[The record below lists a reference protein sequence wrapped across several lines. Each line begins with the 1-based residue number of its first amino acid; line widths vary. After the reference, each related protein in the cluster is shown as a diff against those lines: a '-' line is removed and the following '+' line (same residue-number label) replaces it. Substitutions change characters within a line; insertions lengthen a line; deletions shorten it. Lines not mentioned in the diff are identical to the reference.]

1 MRRAATHVSLV
12 FLLIYGLAYSS
23 AAATTYYVATNG
35 NDSATGSLNQPWHTI
50 QKAANTLTP
59 GDTALVRGGIYS
71 ETININVSGISGGGY
86 VTFQNYPGE
95 SPIVDGAGLIVPPS
109 SYAAGLLQITD
120 RSYIA
125 IQGFEIRNYQTN
137 STSLVPAGIGI
148 TGGSHDITVLSNVVH
163 DIANTNANGNAYGIA
178 VHGTSAGQAISN
190 LVIRGNELHNL
201 KTGSSESM
209 VLNGNVTDFDVSG
222 NIVHDNWNIG
232 IDFIG
237 YEGTCPDANLDR
249 ARHGTCRDNVIWNC
263 STFSNPSYH
272 DYSSAGIYCDGST
285 DIIVERNRVS
295 LCDIGIELASEH
307 KNKATSFVTCRNNLI
322 WSNAMGG
329 VFIGGYSSGVG
340 RTEYCTI
347 MHNTLYHN
355 DTNQW
360 GAGDGEFLL
369 QFDTRTN
376 TFTHNILIVANW
388 ENNWLISNTFTQNS
402 GNVVDWNLYYNASG
416 TNISHWQWK
425 KTNYTNFAAYI
436 AATGNDAH
444 SLFANPLFV
453 NPSQTNFLLT
463 ASSPAVDHGDPAFIP
478 ASGETDWNGDPRVF
492 GGSTDIGF
500 DEHTPM
506 DDWRMSKFTN
516 TELLRLNTSG
526 NLAAPAGDGI
536 VNLLKYALV
545 LEPTTNCSAL
555 LPVPQIIGGVFTLI
569 YNRALAATDLTS
581 FAESA
586 AEPAGPWT
594 TNSLFQTVLATNGAS
609 YTVRTQ
615 ETGTNNFMRIH
626 VIRP

>member
-1 MRRAATHVSLV
+1 MNPFRQAAA
-12 FLLIYGLAYSS
+12 LLAVGALS
-23 AAATTYYVATNG
+23 AAANTYYVATNG
-35 NDSATGSLNQPWHTI
+35 NDGASGSFDQPWRTI
-50 QKAANTLTP
+50 QKAANTLAP
-59 GDTALVRGGIYS
+59 GDTALVRSGVYS
-71 ETININVSGISGGGY
+71 EAISVNVSGSAGGGY

-95 SPIVDGAGLIVPPS
+95 TPIVDGTGLTVPPA
-109 SYAAGLLQITD
+109 SYAAGLFQLTD
-120 RSYIA
+120 RSFIA

-148 TGGSHDITVLSNVVH
+148 TGGSHDILVLSNRVH
-163 DIANTNANGNAYGIA
+163 DIANTNANGNAYGIEA
-178 VHGTSAGQAISN
+178 HGTSASQAISN
-190 LVIRGNELHNL
+190 LVIRGNELYNL
-201 KTGSSESM
+201 KTGWSESM

-249 ARHGTCRDNVIWNC
+249 ARRGVCRDNIIWNC

-272 DYSSAGIYCDGST
+272 AFSCAGIYCDGST
-285 DIIVERNRVS
+285 EIVIERNRVS
-295 LCDIGIELASEH
+295 LCDIGMELASEH

-329 VFIGGYSSGVG
+329 IFVGGYSSGVG
-340 RTEYCTI
+340 RTEYCT
-347 MHNTLYHN
+347 MTHNTLYHN

-360 GAGDGEFLL
+360 GTGDGEFVL

-416 TNISHWQWK
+416 TNVSHWQWK
-425 KTNYTNFAAYI
+425 KTNYTSFAAYKT
-436 AATGNDAH
+436 ATGNDAH
-444 SLFANPLFV
+444 SLFVNPLFV

-463 ASSPAVDHGDPAFIP
+463 VSSPAVDHGDPSFVA
-478 ASGETDWNGDPRVF
+478 ASGETDWNGDPRSF
-492 GGSTDIGF
+492 GGRTDLGA

-516 TELLRLNTSG
+516 TELLRPAISG
-526 NLAAPAGDGI
+526 NLATPAGDGI

-545 LEPTTNCSAL
+545 LEPKSNSPAL
-555 LPVPQIIGGVFTLI
+555 LPAPQVLDGLLTLT
-569 YNRALAATDLTS
+569 YNRAVTATDVTCS
-581 FAESA
+581 VESA
-586 AEPAGPWT
+586 AEPGGPWT
-594 TNSLFQTVLATNGAS
+594 SNSVAQTALATNGAC
-609 YTVRTQ
+609 YTVRAQ
-615 ETGTNNFMRIH
+615 ETGTNSFMRIR
-626 VIRP
+626 VLRP